1 MARMQIDE
9 GWWPIWI
16 IILFT
21 VYIYMAHV
29 NVCKYMKTYCQKMKI
44 KVGETIFFK
53 KKEETK
59 LWIKGLVSLSVILDK

>member
-1 MARMQIDE
+1 MARMQIDD

-29 NVCKYMKTYCQKMKI
+29 NVCKYMKTYYQKMKI
-44 KVGETIFFK
+44 KVGETIFF
-53 KKEETK
+53 
-59 LWIKGLVSLSVILDK
+59 